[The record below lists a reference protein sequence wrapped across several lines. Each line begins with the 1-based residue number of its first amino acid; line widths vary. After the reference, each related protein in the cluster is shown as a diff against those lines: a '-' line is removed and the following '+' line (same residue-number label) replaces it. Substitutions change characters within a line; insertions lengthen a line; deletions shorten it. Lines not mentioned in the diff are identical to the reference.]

1 MITNSIPSFNFIII
15 EKIIESLFLCS
26 CLLLSFIQVQSLIQL
41 LVNIWK
47 SLLQTL
53 KNTLFSTHFM
63 ILHNFCLLF
72 LNWQPVVNISHDS
85 QYVAKM
91 SWWSHQMETFSA
103 LLALCAKNSPVPG
116 EFPSQRPVT
125 WSSDVSFDLRL
136 NKHWSKQ
143 WRGWWFETPSC
154 SLWRH
159 RNGKL
164 KCHCIR
170 LQRII
175 KQIYIDKDDLHGQWA
190 VGALSQVFKNMRIL
204 LSETEQ

>member
-15 EKIIESLFLCS
+15 EKIIESLFLCL

-85 QYVAKM
+85 QYVAKCHDEVIKWKHFPRYWPFVRRIHR
-91 SWWSHQMETFSA
+91 SPV
-103 LLALCAKNSPVPG
+103 NSPHKG
-116 EFPSQRPVT
+116 
-125 WSSDVSFDLRL
+125 
-136 NKHWSKQ
+136 Q
-143 WRGWWFETPSC
+143 WRGALMFPLICAWTNTRANNGEAGD
-154 SLWRH
+154 LRRH
-159 RNGKL
+159 RAHYDVTVMVSWSVIVSDYK
-164 KCHCIR
+164 
-170 LQRII
+170 
-175 KQIYIDKDDLHGQWA
+175 
-190 VGALSQVFKNMRIL
+190 
-204 LSETEQ
+204 E